1 VRKVVTTVDRFLA
14 ELPDPELLR
23 AVGSRLRALRKAQGL
38 TLEEV
43 GRQTGLDRGTVSRAE
58 HGENPTM
65 LTVLRLLR
73 AYGRLGALSN
83 FIPEAELSPM
93 DLIRQSR
100 SASDG

>member
-1 VRKVVTTVDRFLA
+1 MVDRFHA
-14 ELPDPELLR
+14 ELPDPELLKT
-23 AVGSRLRALRKAQGL
+23 VGSRLRALRKAQGL

-43 GRQTGLDRGTVSRAE
+43 ASRAGLDRGTVSRAE

-73 AYGRLGALSN
+73 TYGRLGALSN

>member
-1 VRKVVTTVDRFLA
+1 MVNRFSA
-14 ELPDPELLR
+14 EMPDPELLQ
-23 AVGSRLRALRKAQGL
+23 ALGSRLRALRKAQGL

-43 GRQTGLDRGTVSRAE
+43 ASRTGLDRGTISRAE

-65 LTVLRLLR
+65 LTVLRMLR
-73 AYGRLGALSN
+73 SYGRLGALSS

-93 DLIRQSR
+93 DLIRHSR